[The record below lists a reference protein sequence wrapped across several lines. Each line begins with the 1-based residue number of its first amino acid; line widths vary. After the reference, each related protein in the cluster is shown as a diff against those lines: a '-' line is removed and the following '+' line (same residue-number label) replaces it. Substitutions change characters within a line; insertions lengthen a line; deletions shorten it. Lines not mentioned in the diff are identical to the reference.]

1 MLAKQFREAFELV
14 DHSEFKASEMET
26 VLGQLPKMAVI
37 VLVSAF
43 KVAEGHR
50 EHKVFNFDAV
60 YSKYQNYMRG
70 HES

>member
-1 MLAKQFREAFELV
+1 MLAKLFREVFELV

-50 EHKVFNFDAV
+50 ENKVFNFDAV
-60 YSKYQNYMRG
+60 YAKYQNYMRG